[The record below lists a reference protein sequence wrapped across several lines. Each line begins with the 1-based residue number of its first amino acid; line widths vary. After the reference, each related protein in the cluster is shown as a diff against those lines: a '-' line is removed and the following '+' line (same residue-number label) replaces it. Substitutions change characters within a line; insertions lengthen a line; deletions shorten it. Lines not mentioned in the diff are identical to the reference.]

1 MTFGTTLALL
11 VGLLVGLPI
20 AAHLLRRGKT
30 VEQEFPPAH
39 LVPQAVVT
47 TDKRSR
53 LEDRLLL
60 LLRAIIVLL
69 LAVLG
74 ATPFVKCSHLS
85 VNRQSG
91 ASVALAIVIDD
102 SQSMRAV
109 EGGGR
114 SRFELAKAGALQ
126 LLDSAREGDAI
137 SLIAAG
143 SPARLLFNASTNLKS
158 ARAAIERVTVSDRST
173 DLNTAV
179 TLARSVLKEL
189 PHTDRR
195 VALLSDGH
203 GEALM
208 DGEPKVW
215 SPLPELGKV
224 LDNCGIAE
232 AVQQA
237 QEVVVTVG
245 CNTDKAADAR
255 VLVVVR
261 GGGAGETTVDER
273 IIEPRAGVQNVTF
286 TSVSNDERQELGV
299 RLRGADAI
307 ERDDTATVSKTSR
320 ALGVGVIAERI
331 RGSGATGGAT
341 LIEQAIAALDPD
353 LSVKPLSQL
362 PDTAEQLQDLAALV
376 VDDPGGLSPDSRTVL
391 DEWVS
396 RGGVLLG
403 LLGPNSASAELA
415 ASNEPFARPGIQ
427 WEVTKTAELDT
438 TSLAPLLG
446 AEATSLDALQQL
458 GRMRLDAAELP
469 HAVIRGRWSDG
480 VPWLFERHIGLG
492 SVFSVGLP
500 STLEQSELA
509 LRPGFLALLDVVLEQ
524 SRARSGAKRAAV
536 GVAWRFPAQTKVVL
550 VGDALERGAVVAS
563 TVAIAAAGDDDA
575 LRDNGRFQQE
585 FVPTLTGLYGL
596 KVDDREE
603 WRTATLEP
611 SELTR
616 LPSGEG
622 NTEQQSN
629 AEFTNAAV
637 DASPYWALFVLLL
650 FSLELAYRVLRGRTR
665 RVENFGA

>member
-91 ASVALAIVIDD
+91 ASVALAMVIDD

-143 SPARLLFNASTNLKS
+143 SPARLLFNASTDLKS
-158 ARAAIERVTVSDRST
+158 ARAAIERMTVSDRST

-179 TLARSVLKEL
+179 ALARSVLKEL

-203 GEALM
+203 GEAIAE
-208 DGEPKVW
+208 GEPKVW
-215 SPLPELGKV
+215 SPLHELGKV
-224 LDNCGIAE
+224 LDNCGIAD
-232 AVQQA
+232 ALQQA

-245 CNTDKAADAR
+245 CNTDKAANGR
-255 VLVVVR
+255 TLLLFR
-261 GGGAGETTVDER
+261 GDGDGVTVDER
-273 IIEPRAGVQNVTF
+273 IIEPRAGVQSITF
-286 TSVSNDERQELGV
+286 TSVSNDERQDLSV
-299 RLRGADAI
+299 RLREADAI
-307 ERDDTATVSKTSR
+307 ERDNTATVSKASR

-341 LIEQAIAALDPD
+341 LLEQALSALDPD

-376 VDDPGGLSPDSRTVL
+376 VDDPGGLSPDNRTVL

-427 WEVTKTAELDT
+427 WEATRSAELDT
-438 TSLAPLLG
+438 TSLALLFG
-446 AEATSLDALQQL
+446 AEASSLDALQQL

-469 HAVIRGRWSDG
+469 NTIIRGRWTDG

-492 SVFSVGLP
+492 SVFTVGLP

-524 SRARSGAKRAAV
+524 SRARSGAKRGGV
-536 GVAWRFPAQTKVVL
+536 GVAWRFPAQTKVEVL
-550 VGDALERGAVVAS
+550 GDALQRGAVVSS
-563 TVAIAAAGDDDA
+563 TVAVAAVGDDDA
-575 LRDNGRFQQE
+575 LRDNNRFQQE

-616 LPSGEG
+616 LPSGEV
-622 NTEQQSN
+622 NTEQQSD
-629 AEFTNAAV
+629 AEFGSAAV

-650 FSLELAYRVLRGRTR
+650 FSLELAYRVLRGRAR
-665 RVENFGA
+665 RADNFGA